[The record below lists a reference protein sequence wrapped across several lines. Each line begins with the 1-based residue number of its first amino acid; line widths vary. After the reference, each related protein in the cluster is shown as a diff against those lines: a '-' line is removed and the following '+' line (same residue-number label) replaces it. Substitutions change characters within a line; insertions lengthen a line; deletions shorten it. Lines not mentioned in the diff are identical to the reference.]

1 MVFAVLLL
9 SCLLG
14 QGVASLESRNIQ
26 EPRFGSSTTAV
37 VVDVVVRDNR
47 GNPITDLRK
56 EEFRLF
62 EDGVPQEIGELTQIT
77 VSERRRNEPAN
88 RLSESNVAGLE
99 RAPVTSMTGASSA
112 PSVVAIVIDR
122 LSPTAR
128 AGVYK
133 SLLAWID
140 RVQDNDLVGV
150 YLSDLSLTTIQP
162 YTNDRESL
170 RRAVKKA
177 ATRATSVF
185 DQDATAPLGKSTSTG
200 DARSSVPVVA
210 SAESV
215 GRPVDVRGDPSGGL
229 EIGTRNSWEAIARDQ
244 QGYATTNA
252 LLAVADALGRLPG
265 RKSVVFFAESLA
277 IPDAVLPHF
286 LNVVATANRSNV
298 SVYTID
304 AAGLRVHSTDAETG
318 RDVRAIGA
326 AGLAVSADGSN
337 QSSLG
342 ALEQNED
349 VLRKSP
355 RVGLTRLAEATGG
368 VFSDNTNDLTNALRR
383 VDVDRHSYY
392 LLTYTPKRSESDGK
406 WRVLSVTSSRP
417 RVRISARS
425 GYLAL
430 RTMPLEPLL
439 AYEGPALAALDQS
452 PRPAGFPVTSAAFV
466 FPDRSG
472 SQVALLLS
480 SPAGSFTFKSDAK
493 AYRSDFTALARIVA
507 ADGHV
512 VHKASQRYQL
522 TGPLDQ
528 LARVRESD
536 IVFVRSPVVPV
547 GTFTLEVVFH
557 DALADAASVH
567 RVPFTVPDRTGRAL
581 LLSDIAII
589 GRAERLASQRANIGN
604 PLVYEENTLL
614 VPVVGD
620 PISLAPATPLTF
632 YFVAVAPD
640 TRVPEA
646 VVELTHRGEV
656 RARVALPLRGGD
668 ASGRIA
674 YVGRLALDKLSPGPW
689 GLKIV
694 VSLDDERVTRE
705 TTFVLSSA
713 LR

>member
-1 MVFAVLLL
+1 
-9 SCLLG
+9 
-14 QGVASLESRNIQ
+14 
-26 EPRFGSSTTAV
+26 
-37 VVDVVVRDNR
+37 
-47 GNPITDLRK
+47 
-56 EEFRLF
+56 
-62 EDGVPQEIGELTQIT
+62 
-77 VSERRRNEPAN
+77 
-88 RLSESNVAGLE
+88 
-99 RAPVTSMTGASSA
+99 
-112 PSVVAIVIDR
+112 
-122 LSPTAR
+122 
-128 AGVYK
+128 
-133 SLLAWID
+133 
-140 RVQDNDLVGV
+140 
-150 YLSDLSLTTIQP
+150 
-162 YTNDRESL
+162 
-170 RRAVKKA
+170 
-177 ATRATSVF
+177 
-185 DQDATAPLGKSTSTG
+185 
-200 DARSSVPVVA
+200 
-210 SAESV
+210 
-215 GRPVDVRGDPSGGL
+215 
-229 EIGTRNSWEAIARDQ
+229 
-244 QGYATTNA
+244 
-252 LLAVADALGRLPG
+252 
-265 RKSVVFFAESLA
+265 
-277 IPDAVLPHF
+277 
-286 LNVVATANRSNV
+286 
-298 SVYTID
+298 
-304 AAGLRVHSTDAETG
+304 
-318 RDVRAIGA
+318 
-326 AGLAVSADGSN
+326 
-337 QSSLG
+337 
-342 ALEQNED
+342 
-349 VLRKSP
+349 
-355 RVGLTRLAEATGG
+355 
-368 VFSDNTNDLTNALRR
+368 
-383 VDVDRHSYY
+383 
-392 LLTYTPKRSESDGK
+392 
-406 WRVLSVTSSRP
+406 
-417 RVRISARS
+417 
-425 GYLAL
+425 
-430 RTMPLEPLL
+430 MPLEPLL